1 MSVVVVQMNVV
12 ERCLSLVPAQIRIK
26 LMDRLAVGDGIVNVN
41 MTFRVRLRTRPG
53 SLDGKVR
60 PPRDGVVVTG
70 ERLHFRDVGMLE
82 IEVRSKG
89 IARIKLP
96 IRERSTHVEERGG
109 FAVHGASVTDRD
121 GVGRKLNISSQ
132 RVPMHFLFGS
142 SVGSGDDGVEILNLQ
157 MSGKAGRRNFAARH
171 AREMRAAMQRDRK
184 SIGPV
189 KGNNEWQHAFQDRK
203 STRLNSSHVSISYA
217 VFCLKKK
224 KKKIKKR
231 KQIKSR

>member
-1 MSVVVVQMNVV
+1 MSVVVVQMDVV
-12 ERCLSLVPAQIRIK
+12 ERCLSLVPAQSRIK
-26 LMDRLAVGDGIVNVN
+26 LMDGLAVGDGVVNVN
-41 MTFRVRLRTRPG
+41 MTFRVRLRARPG

-82 IEVRSKG
+82 IEVRSKS

-121 GVGRKLNISSQ
+121 GAGRKLNISSQ

-157 MSGKAGRRNFAARH
+157 MCGKAGSGYFVARH
-171 AREMRAAMQRDRK
+171 VREMRAAIQRVRK

-189 KGNNEWQHAFQDRK
+189 KGINEFLKTALIGR
-203 STRLNSSHVSISYA
+203 VSEH
-217 VFCLKKK
+217 F
-224 KKKIKKR
+224 
-231 KQIKSR
+231 

>member
-1 MSVVVVQMNVV
+1 MNVV

-26 LMDRLAVGDGIVNVN
+26 LMDRLAVDNGIVNVN
-41 MTFRVRLRTRPG
+41 MTFRVRLRARPG

-96 IRERSTHVEERGG
+96 IRERSTQVEERGG

-121 GVGRKLNISSQ
+121 GAGRKLIIGSQ
-132 RVPMHFLFGS
+132 RVPMHSWLGS
-142 SVGSGDDGVEILNLQ
+142 PAGSGGDGAEV
-157 MSGKAGRRNFAARH
+157 
-171 AREMRAAMQRDRK
+171 
-184 SIGPV
+184 
-189 KGNNEWQHAFQDRK
+189 
-203 STRLNSSHVSISYA
+203 
-217 VFCLKKK
+217 LKLKL
-224 KKKIKKR
+224 
-231 KQIKSR
+231 S

>member
-1 MSVVVVQMNVV
+1 M
-12 ERCLSLVPAQIRIK
+12 
-26 LMDRLAVGDGIVNVN
+26 
-41 MTFRVRLRTRPG
+41 RLRARPG

-82 IEVRSKG
+82 TEVRSKS

-189 KGNNEWQHAFQDRK
+189 KGNNEWLEFA
-203 STRLNSSHVSISYA
+203 
-217 VFCLKKK
+217 
-224 KKKIKKR
+224 
-231 KQIKSR
+231 

>member
-1 MSVVVVQMNVV
+1 
-12 ERCLSLVPAQIRIK
+12 
-26 LMDRLAVGDGIVNVN
+26 
-41 MTFRVRLRTRPG
+41 MTFRVRLRARPG

-189 KGNNEWQHAFQDRK
+189 KGNNEWLEFA
-203 STRLNSSHVSISYA
+203 
-217 VFCLKKK
+217 
-224 KKKIKKR
+224 
-231 KQIKSR
+231 